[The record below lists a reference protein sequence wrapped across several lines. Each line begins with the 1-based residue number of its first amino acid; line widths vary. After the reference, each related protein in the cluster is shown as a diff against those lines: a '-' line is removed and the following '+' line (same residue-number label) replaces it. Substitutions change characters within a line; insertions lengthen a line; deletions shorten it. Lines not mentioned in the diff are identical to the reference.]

1 MAAPALAVIGEAAEV
16 EEKATYLSSIAGPC
30 YPLELMK
37 LQPDLTA

>member
-16 EEKATYLSSIAGPC
+16 EEATYLSCIAGPC
-30 YPLELMK
+30 YLLELMK